1 MPPYIC
7 IDGSI
12 FFLFSNML
20 ELYNNDYYYYYSY
33 YYYYIIED
41 TLHDN

>member
-7 IDGSI
+7 IDRSI
-12 FFLFSNML
+12 FYLFSNML
-20 ELYNNDYYYYYSY
+20 ELYNNDYYYY
-33 YYYYIIED
+33 IIED